1 MQKDF
6 IEGEEALAAA
16 ELWELPN
23 RYLTVMK
30 SNEYHHLLPLIP

>member
-23 RYLTVMK
+23 RYSIVQYRTVMK
-30 SNEYHHLLPLIP
+30 ITTCSL